1 MIIVKLISITR
12 VTLSSDNHL
21 YFWYRAFGASKQ
33 WSELASLA
41 KNKKSL
47 IGFGPFVDV
56 CIEAGCKDEA
66 NR

>member
-1 MIIVKLISITR
+1 MVH
-12 VTLSSDNHL
+12 V
-21 YFWYRAFGASKQ
+21 FRAFGASKQ
-33 WSELASLA
+33 WSELANLA